1 MKKQIYFSLLVLILI
16 LTFSVTVF
24 AADNS
29 VALTLEADA
38 SNVKP
43 GDTITVKVNFAEN
56 TGFST
61 GKFDISYNKEGLEFV
76 SYEAAEA
83 FAKYQMYVD
92 SRVDGKLGLSL
103 IASANV
109 LTPGVVTETGTVA
122 FLTFKVSE
130 GYLEDIEIEV
140 SKSSGGVMIS
150 KFDKDGNLE
159 STSTDFTVTGEKI
172 TLIGQNHKHTEVVDA
187 AVEATCTTSGKTEG
201 KHCSVC
207 NEILV
212 AQTEVPAAGHKEVVD
227 AAVAATC
234 TTPGKTEGKHCSVCN
249 IVLVAQTEIPAAHK
263 EVVDAAVDATCTTPG
278 KTEGKHCSVCN
289 EVLVAQTETPV
300 AAHKEVVDEAIAATC
315 TTPGKTEGKHCS
327 VCNTVIVAQTETP
340 VAEHKFGDW
349 AVVKE
354 ATTEAEGAS
363 ERACKDC
370 GHKETKVIP
379 MIVEDNKV
387 PVAVIVVIV
396 VAVVG
401 IGVAAGVFFY
411 QRNRRNYV

>member
-76 SYEAAEA
+76 SYEATEA
-83 FAKYQMYVD
+83 FAKYQLYVD
-92 SRVDGKLGLSL
+92 SRVNGKLSLSL
-103 IASANV
+103 VASANV

-140 SKSSGGVMIS
+140 SKSAGGVMIS

-159 STSTDFTVTGEKI
+159 SISTDFTVTGEKI
-172 TLIGQNHKHTEVVDA
+172 TLIGQNHKHTEVIDE
-187 AVEATCTTSGKTEG
+187 AVEATCVTPGKTEG

-207 NEILV
+207 NEVLV
-212 AQTEVPAAGHKEVVD
+212 AQKDTALATHKEVVD
-227 AAVAATC
+227 AAVEATC

-249 IVLVAQTEIPAAHK
+249 EILVAQTEIPAAHK

-289 EVLVAQTETPV
+289 EIFVAQTEIP
-300 AAHKEVVDEAIAATC
+300 AAHKDVVDAAVEATC

-327 VCNTVIVAQTETP
+327 VCNEILVAQTE
-340 VAEHKFGDW
+340 VLVDHKFGDW

-354 ATTEAEGAS
+354 ATKDAEGSS